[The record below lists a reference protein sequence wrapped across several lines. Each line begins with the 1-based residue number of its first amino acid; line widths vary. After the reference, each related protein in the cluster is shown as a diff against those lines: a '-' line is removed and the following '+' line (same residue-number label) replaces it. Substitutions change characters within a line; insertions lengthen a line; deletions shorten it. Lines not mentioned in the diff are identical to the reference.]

1 MKIKVK
7 KEMKLDELIKWARSN
22 PGISNG
28 KNFYETDES
37 VKAVYF
43 QKDTNKFFTIGG
55 FTSIDATF
63 EVEVEEEITEE
74 TVIPSVVVVRT
85 QYFPNGNESIN
96 VTKTNNKSIKELVG
110 SNPDNSRFKYHE
122 FYLMNDKGL
131 GELIWKDGRLVV

>member
-63 EVEVEEEITEE
+63 EVEVEKEITEE
-74 TVIPSVVVVRT
+74 IKFDRLFEVFEVSEGEYNPTSNRNTSI
-85 QYFPNGNESIN
+85 NESLNDNIFP
-96 VTKTNNKSIKELVG
+96 IKA
-110 SNPDNSRFKYHE
+110 
-122 FYLMNDKGL
+122 FYILNDDMTMT
-131 GELIWKDGRLVV
+131 LIWKDGALV

>member
-1 MKIKVK
+1 MMKIKVE
-7 KEMKLDELIKWARSN
+7 KEMKIDELIKWAREN

-74 TVIPSVVVVRT
+74 TKFDRLFEVFEVSEGEYNPTSNRNTSI
-85 QYFPNGNESIN
+85 NESLNDNIFP
-96 VTKTNNKSIKELVG
+96 IKA
-110 SNPDNSRFKYHE
+110 
-122 FYLMNDKGL
+122 FYILNDDMTMT
-131 GELIWKDGRLVV
+131 LIWKDGALV

>member
-74 TVIPSVVVVRT
+74 TKFDRLFEVFEVSEGEYSPTSNRNTSI
-85 QYFPNGNESIN
+85 NESLN
-96 VTKTNNKSIKELVG
+96 DDRCFPIKA
-110 SNPDNSRFKYHE
+110 
-122 FYLMNDKGL
+122 FYILNDDMTMT
-131 GELIWKDGRLVV
+131 LIWKDGRLVE

>member
-74 TVIPSVVVVRT
+74 IKFDRLFEVFEVSEGEYNPTSNRNT
-85 QYFPNGNESIN
+85 SIN
-96 VTKTNNKSIKELVG
+96 ENLNDNIFPIKA
-110 SNPDNSRFKYHE
+110 
-122 FYLMNDKGL
+122 FYILNDDMTMT
-131 GELIWKDGRLVV
+131 LIWKDGALV

>member
-1 MKIKVK
+1 MMKIKVK

-63 EVEVEEEITEE
+63 EVEVEEEITED
-74 TVIPSVVVVRT
+74 TVFDRLFEVYELQEGAYMSALHTSI
-85 QYFPNGNESIN
+85 SIN
-96 VTKTNNKSIKELVG
+96 ERLENTFFPTKA
-110 SNPDNSRFKYHE
+110 
-122 FYLMNDKGL
+122 FYILNDGL
-131 GELIWKDGRLVV
+131 TMTLIWKDGRLVE

>member
-74 TVIPSVVVVRT
+74 IKFDRLFEVFEVSEGEYNPTSNRNTSI
-85 QYFPNGNESIN
+85 NESLN
-96 VTKTNNKSIKELVG
+96 
-110 SNPDNSRFKYHE
+110 DNIFPVKA
-122 FYLMNDKGL
+122 FYILNDDMTMT
-131 GELIWKDGRLVV
+131 LIWKDGALV